1 MDSERYSRYS
11 TWSRRRESSMYFFG
25 TTLFYQDFKKRLL
38 GMEAVFS
45 LVKDSA
51 VRAVHNLIRDLLTA
65 MGRKA
70 VQYSDV
76 FF

>member
-1 MDSERYSRYS
+1 MSGGTVTKKR
-11 TWSRRRESSMYFFG
+11 TILRRRS
-25 TTLFYQDFKKRLL
+25 LIYQDFKKRLL

-51 VRAVHNLIRDLLTA
+51 VRAVHDLIRDLLTA

-70 VQYSDV
+70 VQYSDIL
-76 FF
+76 F